1 MNMLKAIHRWFRSLT
16 KTPVAPADTIEQTPT
31 PSLPLGLAAGKHIE
45 FDDALRLLLDGQ
57 SYVPLPTMETIW
69 SHGTLDL
76 GQHTVLHR
84 FYMNDDDYW
93 LQVLVQDGEASDI
106 ILFSYDECITITN
119 EVELK
124 RLVGSDSDIG
134 LPDYVY
140 NECEFI
146 RQWGSE
152 PGQTE
157 LTPMLEQVTT
167 PDAQY
172 HVRHLS
178 MLYARD
184 TGLTERREFLLFS
197 VEEDDEGVIS
207 LSTSL
212 GVTLKPSDL
221 RIT

>member
-1 MNMLKAIHRWFRSLT
+1 MLKAIKRWFKSLT
-16 KTPVAPADTIEQTPT
+16 ETPTASADTAEAPT
-31 PSLPLGLAAGKHIE
+31 ASTLPLGLASGHSIE

-57 SYVPLPTMETIW
+57 SHVPLPTLETVW

-76 GQHTVLHR
+76 GQSTVLHR

-106 ILFSYDECITITN
+106 ILFSYDECVTIAS
-119 EVELK
+119 EAELK
-124 RLVGSDSDIG
+124 RLVGPESDIG

-140 NECEFI
+140 NECEFV
-146 RQWGSE
+146 RQWGTE
-152 PGQTE
+152 QGQTE

-167 PDAQY
+167 PEAQY
-172 HVRHLS
+172 QVRHLS

-197 VEEDDEGVIS
+197 VEEDDEGIIS

-221 RIT
+221 RII